1 MKSKKSKKEVKKE
14 ETKKDIKSILMSN
27 GKLFFL
33 GVALIASSIVG
44 VLCHLDA
51 DVESVEDVE
60 GTEVEDT
67 IKVKTDSL
75 I

>member
-14 ETKKDIKSILMSN
+14 VKKEDIKSILMSN

-33 GVALIASSIVG
+33 GVALIASSIIG

-51 DVESVEDVE
+51 DIEGVE
-60 GTEVEDT
+60 GIEEVEDT